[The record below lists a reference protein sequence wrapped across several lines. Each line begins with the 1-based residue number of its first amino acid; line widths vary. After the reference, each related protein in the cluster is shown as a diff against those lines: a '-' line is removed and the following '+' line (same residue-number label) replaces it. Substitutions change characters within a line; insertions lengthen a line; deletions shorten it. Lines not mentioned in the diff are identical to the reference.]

1 MLFLYVLSGILGAAA
16 VIFTVQNPDPVA
28 ITFLH
33 WRSVSLPQ
41 SLVIMLAVFLGIMVA
56 SVSSFSQE
64 IQFRQRI
71 SRLKV
76 QIGELRRQ
84 VAELSDATHSPRGLP
99 STRTEEAAPGG
110 PQRVPIPAE
119 RGHRA

>member
-16 VIFTVQNPDPVA
+16 VIFTMQNPDPVS

-33 WRSVSLPQ
+33 WRSVSLPE

-56 SVSSFSQE
+56 SVSAFTQE
-64 IQFRQRI
+64 IQFRRRI
-71 SRLKV
+71 SGLKI

-84 VAELSDATHSPRGLP
+84 VAELSDVTRYPRGVP
-99 STRTEEAAPGG
+99 SARPEAAPSD
-110 PQRVPIPAE
+110 PQRVPMTAE